1 MDLNTVLKHVT
12 RIAKEKIE
20 NGDKIIGL
28 AIRNKELIIRFER
41 R

>member
-1 MDLNTVLKHVT
+1 MDLNTVLKHVAC
-12 RIAKEKIE
+12 IAKEKIE

-28 AIRNKELIIRFER
+28 CIRNKELIIRFER